1 MSVWFWI
8 SAEPSSSVSRIS
20 IFNISTIERNNKKHL
35 EISRCSIWLNWR
47 LGSATERVCLGL
59 RHACETSWARTDR
72 QTTMREHTYDCLPLL
87 CATSVTPQ
95 RLHATYMISV
105 IMNKLRA
112 YLVYFKWRNKLKH
125 RDGSLFYCWQSAPI
139 KLSQVMRKVGS
150 EFGER
155 EKDSRLSAS
164 PESVTMT
171 DTIRLPM
178 RMTSRETCARLH
190 RAWPRKSPTPTH
202 ASTASTRPPTNSRAV
217 SQILARCLPR
227 QRHGRVARH
236 LREFAR
242 WWKELL
248 SLQEMWIDNFSR
260 SN

>member
-59 RHACETSWARTDR
+59 RHACELSWARTDR
-72 QTTMREHTYDCLPLL
+72 QTTMREHTYDCCLCYVQHQWRRSVSTPLTWSQL
-87 CATSVTPQ
+87 F
-95 RLHATYMISV
+95 
-105 IMNKLRA
+105 MNKLRA

-150 EFGER
+150 EFVER
-155 EKDSRLSAS
+155 EKRTAGSPRARSQSLWPTQSPSNANDVERDLCSTTQSLAS
-164 PESVTMT
+164 EKSNPYT
-171 DTIRLPM
+171 
-178 RMTSRETCARLH
+178 
-190 RAWPRKSPTPTH
+190 RKHCLH
-202 ASTASTRPPTNSRAV
+202 AST
-217 SQILARCLPR
+217 
-227 QRHGRVARH
+227 H
-236 LREFAR
+236 
-242 WWKELL
+242 
-248 SLQEMWIDNFSR
+248 
-260 SN
+260 

>member
-8 SAEPSSSVSRIS
+8 SVPEPSSSVSRIS
-20 IFNISTIERNNKKHL
+20 IFNISTIERTHKKHS

-59 RHACETSWARTDR
+59 RHACELSWARTDR
-72 QTTMREHTYDCLPLL
+72 QTTMREHTYDCCLCYVQHQWRRSVSTPLTWSQL
-87 CATSVTPQ
+87 F
-95 RLHATYMISV
+95 
-105 IMNKLRA
+105 MNKLRA

-150 EFGER
+150 EFVER

-171 DTIRLPM
+171 DTIAFQCEWRRERLVLDYTEPGLGKVQP
-178 RMTSRETCARLH
+178 LH
-190 RAWPRKSPTPTH
+190 TQALPPRVHPLT
-202 ASTASTRPPTNSRAV
+202 
-217 SQILARCLPR
+217 LGLCL
-227 QRHGRVARH
+227 
-236 LREFAR
+236 
-242 WWKELL
+242 KY
-248 SLQEMWIDNFSR
+248 
-260 SN
+260 